1 MIAIIDGKRYD
12 TDKAELIFQYWNGKP
27 TNDFKYRTKTL
38 YRTKLGSWF
47 LHHYG
52 GPLTDMGVDGGYS
65 ESIEP
70 MTDIDQV
77 YNFLERSSSEPEAL
91 KAIETYFPDR
101 IVDA

>member
-1 MIAIIDGKRYD
+1 MFAIIDGKRYD

-27 TNDFKYRTKTL
+27 RSDFKYRFKTL

-47 LHHYG
+47 LHHEG
-52 GPLTDMGVDGGYS
+52 GALTDMGGDSGF

-70 MTDIDQV
+70 MNDLNQV

-91 KAIETYFPDR
+91 KAIETYFSDR
-101 IVDA
+101 IADA